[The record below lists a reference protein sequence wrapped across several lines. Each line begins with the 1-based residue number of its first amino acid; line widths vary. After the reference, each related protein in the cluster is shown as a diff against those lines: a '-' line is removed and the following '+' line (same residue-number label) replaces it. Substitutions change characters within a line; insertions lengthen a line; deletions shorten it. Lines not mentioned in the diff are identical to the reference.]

1 MIIMCEKPPCCGPP
15 KDVPP
20 KWFKF
25 RNCLRALRFRTRWM
39 IIEYIGNGK
48 KSTEEIYNYLLKK
61 GEELTKSGLYY
72 HLSELKSAGIIEV
85 AEYIER
91 GGAPE
96 KIWRLKTKKIVINL
110 LEKQERKKPRVSK

>member
-1 MIIMCEKPPCCGPP
+1 MTCENPPCYGPP

-25 RNCLRALRFRTRWM
+25 RNYLRALRFRTRWM
-39 IIEYIGNGK
+39 IIEYIGHGK

-61 GEELTKSGLYY
+61 GEKLTKSGLYY
-72 HLSELKSAGIIEV
+72 HLSELKSAGIIEI
-85 AEYIER
+85 AGYIER

-96 KIWRLKTKKIVINL
+96 KVWKLKTKKIVIDL
-110 LEKQERKKPRVSK
+110 LEQKHKVVK